1 MIDNYIP
8 YKIYKTV
15 FEVDYKY
22 LLTLRVKVLL
32 FDIDNT
38 LLPYGV
44 DEPDDKL
51 MELFDYLKKLGFII
65 CLISNNSKKRV
76 ESLALKLDVYSIYR
90 ANKPST
96 KGFKKAFLMF
106 NVSCIEVAM
115 IGDQM
120 LTDIKGANK
129 ALVKGILVKT
139 IILKKQKWY
148 TKINRLREKG
158 ILKKIKEI
166 NNSKY
171 NELMEVIYN
180 NDK

>member
-15 FEVDYKY
+15 YDVDYKY

-44 DEPDDKL
+44 TEPDENL
-51 MELFDYLKKLGFII
+51 VNLFEYLKKLGFII
-65 CLISNNSKKRV
+65 CLISNNSQKRV
-76 ESLALKLDVYSIYR
+76 LSLAEKLDVYGIHR
-90 ANKPST
+90 ANKPYT
-96 KGFKKAFLMF
+96 KGFKKAFKMF
-106 NVSCIEVAM
+106 NVSCFEVAM

-129 ALVKGILVKT
+129 ALVKAILVKT

-158 ILKKIKEI
+158 ILKKIKLI
-166 NNSKY
+166 NNDKY

-180 NDK
+180 NGK